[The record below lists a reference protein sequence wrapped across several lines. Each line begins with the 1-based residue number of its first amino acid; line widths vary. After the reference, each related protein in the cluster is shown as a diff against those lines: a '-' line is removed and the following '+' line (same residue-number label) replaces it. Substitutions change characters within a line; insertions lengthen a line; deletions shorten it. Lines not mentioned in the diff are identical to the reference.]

1 MALDDIDRRLLAE
14 LQLDA
19 SDSLEKLGERVGL
32 SRNACWNRV
41 RRLEDAGILKARVAL
56 VDPAKI
62 NLGLSVFIAVKTNEH
77 DQAWSDAFASATRAI
92 PEIQGVYRT
101 SGDLDYIIHA
111 RVPDMAAYDA
121 LYQNL
126 IKRVRLT
133 DVSASFVMQEI
144 KETTALPLGYAR

>member
-19 SDSLEKLGERVGL
+19 SESLEKLGERVGL

-41 RRLEDAGILKARVAL
+41 RRLEEAGILKARVAL

-77 DQAWSDAFASATRAI
+77 DQAWSDASPARPAPFPKSRVSTAHRAI
-92 PEIQGVYRT
+92 SITSFAPASPTWRPMTRSTRT
-101 SGDLDYIIHA
+101 
-111 RVPDMAAYDA
+111 
-121 LYQNL
+121 
-126 IKRVRLT
+126 
-133 DVSASFVMQEI
+133 
-144 KETTALPLGYAR
+144 

>member
-1 MALDDIDRRLLAE
+1 MQIDDIDRRLLAE

-41 RRLEDAGILKARVAL
+41 RRLEDAGILQARVAL

-62 NLGLSVFIAVKTNEH
+62 NLGLTVFIAVRTNEH
-77 DQAWSDAFASATRAI
+77 DPDWLETFARETRSM

-101 SGDLDYIIHA
+101 SGDLDYLIRA
-111 RVPDMAAYDA
+111 RVPDVAAYDA
-121 LYQNL
+121 LYQRL
-126 IKRVRLT
+126 IRKVRLA

-144 KETTALPLGYAR
+144 KETTALPLTYA